1 MYIQMCHAHRMTF
14 GHPNNG
20 FGCTV
25 KSVMD
30 IKMGSKSFGTF
41 HSPCEEYRIAGY
53 FRGVPNFVVNLE
65 VTKFSTNEY
74 IRSHTHARL
83 HVHISHVYAGEEAG
97 AIALFLY
104 VSVLT
109 VPSSHR
115 VL

>member
-30 IKMGSKSFGTF
+30 IQMGSKSFGTF

-53 FRGVPNFVVNLE
+53 FRGVPNFVIFVVNLE

-74 IRSHTHARL
+74 SVTHACAATRAYKSC
-83 HVHISHVYAGEEAG
+83 IRG
-97 AIALFLY
+97 
-104 VSVLT
+104 
-109 VPSSHR
+109 
-115 VL
+115 